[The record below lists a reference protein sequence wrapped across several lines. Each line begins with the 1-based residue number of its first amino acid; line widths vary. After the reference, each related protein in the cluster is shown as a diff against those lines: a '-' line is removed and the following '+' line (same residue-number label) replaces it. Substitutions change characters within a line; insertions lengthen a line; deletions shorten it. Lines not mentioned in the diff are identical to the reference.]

1 LAAVSV
7 AGRNVLFLFNNF
19 ALDCERRE
27 LRAGGSAVPV
37 EPQVFDLLVYLITN
51 RDRVVSKDDLIAS
64 VWGGRIVSDST
75 LDSRI
80 NAARKAV
87 GDSGRKQT
95 LIKTSARKG
104 FRFVGEVQED
114 TQTPA
119 ANGSNESRMPG
130 LDPLPPLVSDR
141 PSIAVLRFENLSEDR
156 ALELIA
162 NGLTEDIIAQL
173 ARVPGFFVIARAS
186 SFAYSQ
192 RNADTRR
199 VGAELGVR
207 YLVTGSVRSSADR
220 VRVAVQLVEAESSNQ
235 LWAGRYDVERGDT
248 LDLQDEI
255 ARRIMVELE
264 PALTKADLSVIHRR
278 RIESVDAWSHFRR
291 AAGAIATQGWNE
303 GSVDEALSRSRQAIA
318 IDPDFA
324 LARAFIALLNAF
336 AANLSL
342 VPDLAAAKKDA
353 YTEAERA
360 VALDP
365 NASDVLG
372 FAGCAFADIGEHE
385 RGVELLRR
393 ALELDPSNA
402 QAHVALGAS
411 LVLFGRFEE
420 GIDSMKFGMRS
431 SPRDFRLTF
440 WSMILAFALGRAGRF
455 EEALA
460 EASAAARRD
469 GRLYTAR
476 VVVAWI
482 LTKLGQKSEAQGA
495 LAEARR
501 IRPALSLD
509 EIRRFFGERTASD
522 LKPLWG

>member
-1 LAAVSV
+1 M
-7 AGRNVLFLFNNF
+7 LFLFNNF

-37 EPQVFDLLVYLITN
+37 EPQVFDLLVYLIRN

-87 GDSGRKQT
+87 GDSGRHQN

-114 TQTPA
+114 ARTPA
-119 ANGSNESRMPG
+119 ANGFNESRTNG

-192 RNADTRR
+192 RNADTSR

-207 YLVTGSVRSSADR
+207 YVVTGSVRSSAER
-220 VRVAVQLVEAESSNQ
+220 VRVAVQLVEAESGNQ

-264 PALTKADLSVIHRR
+264 PALTKADLSVIRRR

-303 GSVDEALSRSRQAIA
+303 DSVAEALTRSRQAIA
-318 IDPDFA
+318 ADPEFA

-336 AANLSL
+336 GSNLSL
-342 VPDLAAAKKDA
+342 VPDFAAAKNDA
-353 YTEAERA
+353 YIEAERA

-411 LVLFGRFEE
+411 LVLFGRFDE
-420 GIDSMKFGMRS
+420 GIESMKFGMRS

-476 VVVAWI
+476 VVVAWV

-509 EIRRFFGERTASD
+509 EIRRFFGERTAAD

>member
-1 LAAVSV
+1 M
-7 AGRNVLFLFNNF
+7 LFLFNNF

-87 GDSGRKQT
+87 GDSGRKQN

-114 TQTPA
+114 AQTPA

-130 LDPLPPLVSDR
+130 VDPLPPLVSDR

-207 YLVTGSVRSSADR
+207 YLVTGSARSSADR
-220 VRVAVQLVEAESSNQ
+220 VRVAVQLVEAESGNQ
-235 LWAGRYDVERGDT
+235 LWAGRYDVERSDT

-303 GSVDEALSRSRQAIA
+303 SSVDEALSRSRQAIA

-324 LARAFIALLNAF
+324 LARAFIALLN
-336 AANLSL
+336 
-342 VPDLAAAKKDA
+342 
-353 YTEAERA
+353 
-360 VALDP
+360 
-365 NASDVLG
+365 
-372 FAGCAFADIGEHE
+372 
-385 RGVELLRR
+385 
-393 ALELDPSNA
+393 
-402 QAHVALGAS
+402 
-411 LVLFGRFEE
+411 
-420 GIDSMKFGMRS
+420 
-431 SPRDFRLTF
+431 
-440 WSMILAFALGRAGRF
+440 
-455 EEALA
+455 
-460 EASAAARRD
+460 
-469 GRLYTAR
+469 
-476 VVVAWI
+476 
-482 LTKLGQKSEAQGA
+482 
-495 LAEARR
+495 
-501 IRPALSLD
+501 
-509 EIRRFFGERTASD
+509 
-522 LKPLWG
+522 

>member
-1 LAAVSV
+1 
-7 AGRNVLFLFNNF
+7 VLFLFNNY

-27 LRAGGSAVPV
+27 LRAGGAPVPV
-37 EPQVFDLLVYLITN
+37 EPQVFDLLVYLIKN

-64 VWGGRIVSDST
+64 VWGGRVVSDST
-75 LDSRI
+75 VDSRI
-80 NAARKAV
+80 NAVRKAV
-87 GDSGRKQT
+87 GDSGREQN
-95 LIKTSARKG
+95 LIRTSARKG
-104 FRFVGEVQED
+104 VRFVGKVEED
-114 TQTPA
+114 AQTA
-119 ANGSNESRMPG
+119 VAEGGDAPG
-130 LDPLPPLVSDR
+130 AQGGDSLPPLISDR

-156 ALELIA
+156 ALELTA
-162 NGLTEDIIAQL
+162 TGLTEDIIALL

-186 SFAYSQ
+186 SFAYAQ
-192 RNADTRR
+192 RPTDTRR

-207 YLVTGSVRSSADR
+207 YVVTGSARSSADR
-220 VRVAVQLVEAESSNQ
+220 VRVAVQLVEAESGNQ

-278 RIESVDAWSHFRR
+278 RIGSIDAWSHFRR

-303 GSVDEALSRSRQAIA
+303 ESVAEALDRTRQAIT
-318 IDPDFA
+318 IDSNFA

-336 AANLSL
+336 GGNLSL
-342 VPDLAAAKKDA
+342 VPDIAASRKNALD
-353 YTEAERA
+353 EAERA
-360 VALDP
+360 VTIDP

-411 LVLFGRFEE
+411 LVRVGHFDE
-420 GIDSMKFGMRS
+420 GIKSMQFGMRS
-431 SPRDFRLTF
+431 SPKDFRLTF
-440 WSMILAFALGRAGRF
+440 WSMILAYALGCAGRF
-455 EEALA
+455 EEALV

-476 VVVAWI
+476 VVTAWV
-482 LTKLGQKSEAQGA
+482 LVKLNRADEARGA

-509 EIRRFFGERTASD
+509 EIRRFFGRRAAAD
-522 LKPLWG
+522 LEPLWN

>member
-1 LAAVSV
+1 MITTLVQFRLPQPV
-7 AGRNVLFLFNNF
+7 T
-19 ALDCERRE
+19 RE
-27 LRAGGSAVPV
+27 
-37 EPQVFDLLVYLITN
+37 
-51 RDRVVSKDDLIAS
+51 
-64 VWGGRIVSDST
+64 
-75 LDSRI
+75 
-80 NAARKAV
+80 KA
-87 GDSGRKQT
+87 QQ
-95 LIKTSARKG
+95 L
-104 FRFVGEVQED
+104 FVGTAPKYRE
-114 TQTPA
+114 A
-119 ANGSNESRMPG
+119 SG
-130 LDPLPPLVSDR
+130 LIRKYYL
-141 PSIAVLRFENLSEDR
+141 LSEDG
-156 ALELIA
+156 ALQLTA

-192 RNADTRR
+192 KDTDTRR
-199 VGAELGVR
+199 IGAELGVR
-207 YLVTGSVRSSADR
+207 YVVTGSTRSSADR
-220 VRVAVQLVEAESSNQ
+220 VRVSVQLVEAESGNQ
-235 LWAGRYDVERGDT
+235 LWAGRYDVNRGDT

-255 ARRIMVELE
+255 SRRIMVELE

-291 AAGAIATQGWNE
+291 AAGTIATQGWNE
-303 GSVDEALSRSRQAIA
+303 DSVSEALSRSRQAIE

-342 VPDLAAAKKDA
+342 VPDFDAARKHAHD
-353 YTEAERA
+353 EAERA
-360 VALDP
+360 VTLDP

-372 FAGCAFADIGEHE
+372 FAGCAFADVGQHE
-385 RGVELLRR
+385 RGVEILRR

-411 LVLFGRFEE
+411 LVLFGRFNE
-420 GIDSMKFGMRS
+420 GIESMKFGMRS

-455 EEALA
+455 DEALA

-476 VVVAWI
+476 VVVAWV
-482 LTKLGQKSEAQGA
+482 LTKLGRKTEAQGA
-495 LAEARR
+495 LDEARR

-509 EIRRFFGERTASD
+509 EIRRFFGQHTAAD
-522 LKPLWG
+522 LEPLWN

>member
-1 LAAVSV
+1 M
-7 AGRNVLFLFNNF
+7 LFLFGNF

-37 EPQVFDLLVYLITN
+37 EPQVFDLLVYLIRN

-64 VWGGRIVSDST
+64 IWGGRIVSDST

-87 GDSGRKQT
+87 GDSGRKQN

-104 FRFVGEVQED
+104 IRFVGEVQED
-114 TQTPA
+114 TRAPD
-119 ANGSNESRMPG
+119 GVNESRTQSF
-130 LDPLPPLVSDR
+130 DSLPPLVSDR

-192 RNADTRR
+192 RNTDTRR
-199 VGAELGVR
+199 IGAELGVR
-207 YLVTGSVRSSADR
+207 YVVTGSMRSSADR
-220 VRVAVQLVEAESSNQ
+220 VRVAVQLVEAESGNQ

-255 ARRIMVELE
+255 ARRMMVELE
-264 PALTKADLSVIHRR
+264 PALTKADLSVIRRR

-303 GSVDEALSRSRQAIA
+303 DSVAEALSRSRQAIA
-318 IDPDFA
+318 ADPEFA
-324 LARAFIALLNAF
+324 LARAFIALINAF
-336 AANLSL
+336 GANLSL
-342 VPDLAAAKKDA
+342 VPDFATAKKDA
-353 YTEAERA
+353 YIEAEHA

-372 FAGCAFADIGEHE
+372 FAGCAFADIGEHD

-411 LVLFGRFEE
+411 LVLFGRFDE
-420 GIDSMKFGMRS
+420 GIESMKFGMRS

-440 WSMILAFALGRAGRF
+440 WSMILAFALGRAGRL

-476 VVVAWI
+476 VVVAWV
-482 LTKLGQKSEAQGA
+482 LTKLDQKSEAQGA

-509 EIRRFFGERTASD
+509 EIRRFFGERTAAD

>member
-1 LAAVSV
+1 
-7 AGRNVLFLFNNF
+7 
-19 ALDCERRE
+19 
-27 LRAGGSAVPV
+27 
-37 EPQVFDLLVYLITN
+37 
-51 RDRVVSKDDLIAS
+51 
-64 VWGGRIVSDST
+64 
-75 LDSRI
+75 
-80 NAARKAV
+80 
-87 GDSGRKQT
+87 
-95 LIKTSARKG
+95 
-104 FRFVGEVQED
+104 
-114 TQTPA
+114 
-119 ANGSNESRMPG
+119 
-130 LDPLPPLVSDR
+130 LPPLVSDR

-192 RNADTRR
+192 RNTDTRR
-199 VGAELGVR
+199 IGAELGVR
-207 YLVTGSVRSSADR
+207 YVVTGSMRSSADR
-220 VRVAVQLVEAESSNQ
+220 VRVAVQLVEAESGNQ

-264 PALTKADLSVIHRR
+264 PALTKADLSVIRRR

-303 GSVDEALSRSRQAIA
+303 DSVAEALSRSRQAIA
-318 IDPDFA
+318 ADPEFA
-324 LARAFIALLNAF
+324 LARAFIALINAF
-336 AANLSL
+336 GANLSL
-342 VPDLAAAKKDA
+342 VPDFATAKKDA
-353 YTEAERA
+353 YIEAEHA
-360 VALDP
+360 VTLDP

-372 FAGCAFADIGEHE
+372 FAGCAFADIGEHD

-411 LVLFGRFEE
+411 LVLFGRFDE
-420 GIDSMKFGMRS
+420 GIESMKFGMRS

-440 WSMILAFALGRAGRF
+440 WSMILAFALGRAGRL

-476 VVVAWI
+476 VVVAWV
-482 LTKLGQKSEAQGA
+482 LTKLDQKSEAQGA

-509 EIRRFFGERTASD
+509 EIRRFFGEGTAAD